1 MTRENCELVVKRL
14 KEHNSDDLRFSFM
27 RSSDWEALI
36 RTWMEFEI
44 DDFDHTSKMWFLP
57 EEEFQ
62 VELKEWNKLKKT
74 FAKMIERQSYWMDQ
88 IDKEETK

>member
-1 MTRENCELVVKRL
+1 MKYIFMTDASCDLTEELV
-14 KEHNSDDLRFSFM
+14 KEIG
-27 RSSDWEALI
+27 I
-36 RTWMEFEI
+36 RVIPMEFEI